1 MHQSAARRKT
11 MRHTIANAAGTAN
24 HQNPLI
30 GEI

>member
-1 MHQSAARRKT
+1 MHLRAARGKA
-11 MRHTIANAAGTAN
+11 MRHTIANAAGAAN